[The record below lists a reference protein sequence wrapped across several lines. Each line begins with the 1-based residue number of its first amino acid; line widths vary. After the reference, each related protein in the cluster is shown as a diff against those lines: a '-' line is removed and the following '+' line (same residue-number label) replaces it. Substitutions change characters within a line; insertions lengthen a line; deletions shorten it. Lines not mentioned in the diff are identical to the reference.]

1 MVQRFEIPMNDFTR
15 VFRQIAYMSINNG
28 FKQEPTIADEK
39 IDKLFKEAFPNE
51 VDEDKIMMGAINS
64 MQFVVGMFLMQIAV
78 MNEKSGAGEE
88 ITTVLNGMG
97 AMMINDLE
105 EGDQK

>member
-1 MVQRFEIPMNDFTR
+1 MNDFTR

-105 EGDQK
+105 EGDQL

>member
-1 MVQRFEIPMNDFTR
+1 MNDFTR